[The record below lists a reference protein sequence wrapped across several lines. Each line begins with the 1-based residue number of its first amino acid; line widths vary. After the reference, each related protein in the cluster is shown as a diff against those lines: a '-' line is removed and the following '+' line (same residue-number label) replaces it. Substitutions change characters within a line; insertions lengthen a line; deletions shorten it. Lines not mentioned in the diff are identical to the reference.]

1 MGTSKTLNLVV
12 MGSLLFGAMSC
23 GNESKSKSR
32 RTVNPVC
39 SGVGCL
45 SSINWKLLLEGR
57 SFPSK
62 SRIDINGTTILNEC
76 VSKQK
81 YFIDRS
87 TAPEA
92 LVLPDFTMP
101 KRGELAIDI
110 IDMGDDCAQESV
122 FFSDDNVEFEF
133 TKSGDANE
141 VLIVL

>member
-1 MGTSKTLNLVV
+1 MDMSKTLYLVV
-12 MGSLLFGAMSC
+12 MGSLLFGAISC
-23 GNESKSKSR
+23 GNRPESKSRK
-32 RTVNPVC
+32 TVNPVC

-45 SSINWKLLLEGR
+45 SSISWKLLLEGR

-81 YFIDRS
+81 YLIDRS
-87 TAPEA
+87 TAPES

-101 KRGELAIDI
+101 KRGELAIDV
-110 IDMGDDCAQESV
+110 IDMGDDCAQEST
-122 FFSDDNVEFEF
+122 FFSDDNVDFEF
-133 TKSGDANE
+133 TKSGDTNE